1 MASVVWFVI
10 LAQLSALF
18 SADPKTT
25 VVVKVGKANI
35 TQADVDFLAMQMG
48 LSSDERAQMEPKLV
62 DQLVERQLIRAF
74 LASRKVEPVADD
86 LQHQIARAEEL
97 IRKRGDD
104 PKTVLTKLGYTPDR
118 LKRELGLPLAWQV
131 YVRQT
136 VKPEQVKEYFTDHK
150 QELDGTQLRARQIFL
165 KVAKPPQE
173 ADVAAKKEKLETI
186 RRDIEAGKIA
196 FVDAAKDHSEAP
208 SAENGGDVGLFGWRG
223 KLPAQV
229 SEAAFRLKVNEISEP
244 IVSPFGVHL
253 IQLTERHPGEFSLED
268 ARPEILERFSQD
280 LWKSTVESERA
291 KVKLP

>member
-25 VVVKVGKANI
+25 VVVKVGKADI

-48 LSSDERAQMEPKLV
+48 LSGDERAQMESKLV

-74 LASRKVEPVADD
+74 LASRRVEPVADD

-104 PKTVLTKLGYTPDR
+104 PKTLLAKLGYTPER

-136 VKPEQVKEYFTDHK
+136 VKPEQIKKYFADHK
-150 QELDGTQLRARQIFL
+150 QELDGTQLRARQIFV

-173 ADVAAKKEKLETI
+173 ADVAAKKQKLAEI
-186 RRDIEAGKIA
+186 RRDIEGGKIA
-196 FVDAAKDHSEAP
+196 FADAAKDHSEAP
-208 SAENGGDVGLFGWRG
+208 SAETGGDVGLFGWRG
-223 KLPAQV
+223 KLPAEV
-229 SEAAFRLKVNEISEP
+229 SEAAFALKVNEISEP

-268 ARPEILERFSQD
+268 ARPEILERFSQE
-280 LWKSTVESERA
+280 LWKSTVESERS
-291 KVKLP
+291 KVKLK